1 MKLKIS
7 MGLVGLCAALPAAA
21 ENLAQVYDR
30 ALQVDP
36 TMQEANFTHL
46 AVRENRTQAL
56 LNMLPLNA
64 SASKNWSGISGQGSV
79 NSDALGTVDLSVN
92 LFSWDNWVA
101 LKAANSTVA
110 QGEANYV
117 AAQED
122 LVQRVCTLYFNV
134 LNSQDQL
141 NAQLSALA
149 SVQRQLEQAERR
161 YEVGLIAITDVQSA
175 RASRDST
182 SAQVIA
188 ARRTLASSHEQLRA
202 VTGEK
207 YEELD
212 GPGENMPLLTPDPSS
227 EDAWVTSAL
236 SQNAALIASRL
247 SADISHDNYLTAI
260 GGHLPTITA
269 TASRSWDLQHP
280 NQNQT
285 STGTGI
291 GSQIGQVVNT
301 QDIVWSVGV
310 SVPIFSAG
318 ATQSRVRQ
326 ARYQWKAAQADLE
339 RTSRST
345 EQQAR
350 DAYQGVISQIAQV
363 QALKQAVQ
371 SNQVALQ
378 ATEAGY
384 DVGTKTALDVL
395 TARQNL
401 VTAESN
407 YSSAKYSYLY
417 NIVSLRLAA
426 GTLNRKTIDEINS
439 WLQEQVA
446 VPTTTPPAPNGPPDT
461 SPAGEPATATPATT
475 PATQPVAPTP
485 APAPATP

>member
-7 MGLVGLCAALPAAA
+7 MGLACLCAALPAGA
-21 ENLAQVYDR
+21 ENLSQVYDR

-36 TMQEANFTHL
+36 TMQQAEALHL
-46 AVRENRTQAL
+46 ATRETRTQAL
-56 LNMLPLNA
+56 LAMLPLNA
-64 SASKNWSGISGQGSV
+64 TASKNWSGIAGQGNYSQ
-79 NSDALGTVDLSVN
+79 DALATVDLSVN
-92 LFSWDNWVA
+92 LFSWSNWIA

-117 AAQED
+117 AAQQD
-122 LVQRVCTLYFNV
+122 LVQRVGTLYFAV
-134 LNSQDQL
+134 LNAQDQL
-141 NAQLSALA
+141 NAQLSALQ
-149 SVQRQLEQAERR
+149 SVERQLEQAERR

-188 ARRTLASSHEQLRA
+188 ARRTLASAHEQLRA

-207 YEELD
+207 YEQLE
-212 GPGENMPLLTPDPSS
+212 GPGESMPLLTPDPAS
-227 EDAWVTSAL
+227 EDAWVTTAL
-236 SQNAALIASRL
+236 SQNAALIASRM
-247 SADISHDNYLTAI
+247 AAEISHDDYLTAI

-269 TASRSWDLQHP
+269 SASRSWDLQHP
-280 NQNQT
+280 NQAQT
-285 STGTGI
+285 GTGTGTGI
-291 GSQIGQVVNT
+291 DTGTGTGTGTLGQVINT

-310 SVPIFSAG
+310 SIPLFSAG

-326 ARYQWKAAQADLE
+326 AKYLWKAAEAGLDH
-339 RTSRST
+339 TSRLT

-363 QALKQAVQ
+363 QALKQAVE
-371 SNQVALQ
+371 SNRVALE

-401 VTAESN
+401 VAAESA

-417 NIVSLRLAA
+417 NIISLRLAA
-426 GTLNRKTIDEINS
+426 GTLNRKSIDEING
-439 WLQEQVA
+439 WLQEDVA
-446 VPTTTPPAPNGPPDT
+446 VPTNPPTTSTPPA
-461 SPAGEPATATPATT
+461 ATPAGT
-475 PATQPVAPTP
+475 PVTQ
-485 APAPATP
+485 